1 MKSQRLGRL
10 WRTRCDPAH
19 IHWGSDL
26 TVQTASDIL
35 TPGRSQC
42 WPQVGET
49 VPKVKYVFCRNDKS
63 RRGSQSTNQPS
74 TDATSALEYWRGEA
88 VGRSCEKVTEDDASL
103 TAQLSW
109 SDDDTKAGSD
119 LDTMCDRFGVERKA
133 FASRRI
139 SALHE
144 R

>member
-1 MKSQRLGRL
+1 M
-10 WRTRCDPAH
+10 
-19 IHWGSDL
+19 
-26 TVQTASDIL
+26 
-35 TPGRSQC
+35 
-42 WPQVGET
+42 
-49 VPKVKYVFCRNDKS
+49 PKVKYVFCRNDKS

-74 TDATSALEYWRGEA
+74 TDATSALSHWCGEA
-88 VGRSCEKVTEDDASL
+88 VGRSCEEVAEDDASL

-109 SDDDTKAGSD
+109 SDGDTKAGSD